1 MTTYI
6 ITIPG
11 TFRSGLDDDARADLA
26 RRLRSADPHRTAL
39 GREEDLDLLTVN
51 DDNTFSIRLEVTAG
65 DRATAERKAK
75 QTAASAL
82 REAGFGDDDV
92 PLGPTTVTGIDNPS

>member
-1 MTTYI
+1 MTTYV

-11 TFRSGLDDDARADLA
+11 TFLSEPDDAARADLA
-26 RRLRSADPHRTAL
+26 RRLRPADPHRTAL

-51 DDNTFSIRLEVTAG
+51 DDNTFSIRLEVTAD
-65 DRATAERKAK
+65 DRRAAERKAK

-82 REAGFGDDDV
+82 REAGFGDTEA
-92 PLGPTTVTGIDNPS
+92 PLGPTTVTGIDNMA

>member
-1 MTTYI
+1 MTTYV

-11 TFRSGLDDDARADLA
+11 TFLCRLDEDVRADLA
-26 RRLRSADPHRTAL
+26 RRLRGADPHHTSL

-51 DDNTFSIRLEVTAG
+51 DDNTFSIRLGVQAG
-65 DRATAERKAK
+65 DRSTAERRAR

-82 REAGFGDDDV
+82 RETGFGEDDAR
-92 PLGPTTVTGIDNPS
+92 LGPTTVTGIDNPA